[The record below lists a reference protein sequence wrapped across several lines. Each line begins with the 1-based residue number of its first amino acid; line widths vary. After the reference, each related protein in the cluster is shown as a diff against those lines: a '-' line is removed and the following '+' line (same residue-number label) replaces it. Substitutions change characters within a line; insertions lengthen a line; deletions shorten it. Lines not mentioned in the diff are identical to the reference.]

1 MILVVGGTGRLG
13 RQLVSELAGAGARVR
28 TFSRGASQPIPAV
41 THDGV
46 EHLRG
51 DLASRADC
59 ERAVE
64 GVEQVIF
71 AASGFGLRRG
81 GTPRGV
87 DRDGAL
93 RLTAAAAEAGVGH
106 LVMMSMAGA
115 GPDAPIEFLRMK
127 HAAEEAVKS
136 SGMAWTVVR
145 MGANLEQQLV
155 VLGDTLES
163 KGTVMVFGSGA
174 APVTFTSTPDAAA
187 LVRRSLVDPALR
199 DRTIEWGSETHTPNE
214 LAAALIAQAGSGRV
228 KRVPRGALKV
238 MRAVA
243 RPVSPFMARMADAA
257 LWMDSGGAAF
267 DPAPGRAE
275 FAGIPTVGLKEVLAS
290 PSSQR
295 LGFTHG

>member
-28 TFSRGASQPIPAV
+28 TFSRGASQPIPTMA
-41 THDGV
+41 HDGV

-51 DLASRADC
+51 DLASPADC

-64 GVEQVIF
+64 GVEQAIF

-81 GTPRGV
+81 GTPRSV
-87 DRDGAL
+87 DHDGAL

-106 LVMMSMAGA
+106 LIMMSMAGA

-127 HAAEEAVKS
+127 HAAEAAVKS
-136 SGMAWTVVR
+136 SGTAWTVVR

-155 VLGDTLES
+155 VLGAPLKS
-163 KGTVMVFGSGA
+163 KGTVVVFGSGA

-199 DRTIEWGSETHTPNE
+199 DRTIEWGSGTHTFNE

-228 KRVPRGALKV
+228 TRVPRGALKV
-238 MRAVA
+238 MRVLAL
-243 RPVSPFMARMADAA
+243 PVSPFMARMADAA

-275 FAGIPTVGLKEVLAS
+275 FADIPTVGLKEVLAS
-290 PSSQR
+290 TSSSA
-295 LGFTHG
+295 